1 MRQIL
6 KYPLITEK
14 SSTLQGSSN
23 QYVFVVDSSAN
34 KIEIKNAVEALKKGV
49 EVTSVQTLIN
59 RGKVKRIGR
68 SVGKRSNV
76 KKAIVRLKAGQTL
89 ELFEAA

>member
-6 KYPLITEK
+6 KYPLVTEK

-34 KIEIKNAVEALKKGV
+34 KIEIKKAVEALKKGV

-68 SVGKRSNV
+68 SLGKRSNV

>member
-1 MRQIL
+1 VRQIL

-14 SSTLQGSSN
+14 SSALQGSSN